1 VGPLCAL
8 NGDDAVADAMSRE
21 QLIIRLITDIMR
33 VEKRTTVNLDRAY
46 LLDLIAE
53 SVNALNGIRKTER
66 DGR

>member
-1 VGPLCAL
+1 MTET
-8 NGDDAVADAMSRE
+8 MSRE
-21 QLIIRLITDIMR
+21 QLILRLITDIMR
-33 VEKRTTVNLDRAY
+33 VEKRTTINLDRAY

>member
-1 VGPLCAL
+1 M
-8 NGDDAVADAMSRE
+8 ADAMSRE

-33 VEKRTTVNLDRAY
+33 AEKRTTVNLDRAY

-53 SVNALNGIRKTER
+53 SVNALNGIRKPER

>member
-1 VGPLCAL
+1 
-8 NGDDAVADAMSRE
+8 MSRE

-33 VEKRTTVNLDRAY
+33 AEKRTTVNLDRAY

-53 SVNALNGIRKTER
+53 SVNALNGVRSTGR

>member
-1 VGPLCAL
+1 MP
-8 NGDDAVADAMSRE
+8 DAMSRE

-33 VEKRTTVNLDRAY
+33 AEKRTTVNLDRAY

-53 SVNALNGIRKTER
+53 SVNALNGIRKIDR